1 MLFRLSLFITSSS
14 LRMIPVRTPCGNY
27 SNTPKYLNLLN
38 MCNSATVVFN
48 HSSLVYKS
56 EVSASL
62 RTPCMSPVLDLHFY
76 QNENN
81 GIPPKLFRDELWTL
95 VNAHLVDVFTA
106 LIAGTLAQEEKQLK
120 LIPLLSLS
128 LRFQTLNMK
137 SYIHILTT
145 MHDRKSKT
153 TISISFTY
161 THRKHYNTMN
171 LNSKLHI
178 LISEL
183 LYIGSSLH
191 NSLLSSCLH

>member
-1 MLFRLSLFITSSS
+1 MAKFPCLLLNTLKVWILPDLSSTTSKMLFRLSLFITSSS

-48 HSSLVYKS
+48 HSSLVYNF

-128 LRFQTLNMK
+128 LSDFRHLTWNHT
-137 SYIHILTT
+137 YI
-145 MHDRKSKT
+145 S
-153 TISISFTY
+153 
-161 THRKHYNTMN
+161 
-171 LNSKLHI
+171 
-178 LISEL
+178 
-183 LYIGSSLH
+183 
-191 NSLLSSCLH
+191 